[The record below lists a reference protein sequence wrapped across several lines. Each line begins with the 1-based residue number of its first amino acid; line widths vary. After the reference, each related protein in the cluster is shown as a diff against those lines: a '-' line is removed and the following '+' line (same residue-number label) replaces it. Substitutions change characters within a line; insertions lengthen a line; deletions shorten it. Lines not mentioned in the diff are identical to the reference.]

1 MSKNKSHPDAQY
13 LKQEIIGE
21 VIAKGLAYTERTQ
34 PKNPVTFFANWLLN
48 YSETNKSVQEEKQKQ
63 DDRSNLIEKYNSDL
77 RLAAK
82 AKEKEPNPEAKRQ
95 AIIDEFDTKVA
106 ESKDLTENLQDLVN
120 HLKFVSDS
128 TAVYVG
134 KVVKPIKEINDE
146 DDDAA
151 HIDPNAVDQ
160 IQFSHSDENHNFMV
174 DKILKPDEG
183 ITFGLF
189 QEEPKEEGEE
199 APVEE
204 EEDNIDPGKYKAPPK
219 PKPLRHILVPEVVRE
234 PKIHYYTVP
243 RLGSYLAIKLE
254 YNSCLFEEAFDE
266 AVADYTVVNTK
277 RVDLEK
283 E

>member
-1 MSKNKSHPDAQY
+1 M
-13 LKQEIIGE
+13 
-21 VIAKGLAYTERTQ
+21 
-34 PKNPVTFFANWLLN
+34 
-48 YSETNKSVQEEKQKQ
+48 
-63 DDRSNLIEKYNSDL
+63 
-77 RLAAK
+77 
-82 AKEKEPNPEAKRQ
+82 
-95 AIIDEFDTKVA
+95 
-106 ESKDLTENLQDLVN
+106 N
-120 HLKFVSDS
+120 HLKFVSES

-134 KVVKPIKEINDE
+134 KVVKPIKEIGEE

-160 IQFSHSDENHNFMV
+160 IQFIHSDENHNFMV

-183 ITFGLF
+183 VTFGLF
-189 QEEPKEEGEE
+189 QEEAKEEEE
-199 APVEE
+199 VKEEEE
-204 EEDNIDPGKYKAPPK
+204 EEDKIDPGKYKAPPK

-266 AVADYTVVNTK
+266 AVADYKVVNDK
-277 RVDLEK
+277 RLELEK